1 MKKFL
6 LIIFLFFLVSCTSNY
21 AKKEFNFTDEMSFNQ
36 FKLMLNEY
44 AVSIPPPQGF
54 LSLINILSPLG
65 VS

>member
-36 FKLMLNEY
+36 FKLMLDEY
-44 AVSIPPPQGF
+44 A
-54 LSLINILSPLG
+54 INNPYPEIDG
-65 VS
+65 